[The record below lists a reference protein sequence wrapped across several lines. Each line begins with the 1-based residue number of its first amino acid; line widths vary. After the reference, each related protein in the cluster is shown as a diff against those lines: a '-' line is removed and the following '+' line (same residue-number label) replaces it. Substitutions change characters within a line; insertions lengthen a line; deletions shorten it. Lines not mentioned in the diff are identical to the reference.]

1 MNPTGRN
8 MASDPGWKGRRS
20 PWIGT
25 KNIWKLFYSI
35 GLLDEKVYKEKKKKK
50 PQDWS
55 EYFANIVY
63 DDVERHKYFMTNLG
77 KCTQV
82 DARALPNCVLVSI
95 LIYYIRKLKLLILK

>member
-1 MNPTGRN
+1 MRKFIKKFKEENH
-8 MASDPGWKGRRS
+8 
-20 PWIGT
+20 
-25 KNIWKLFYSI
+25 
-35 GLLDEKVYKEKKKKK
+35 LDWNET
-50 PQDWS
+50 
-55 EYFANIVY
+55 FANIVY